1 MPSRIQERRGD
12 QRIPPTPPLQS
23 SNSQWV
29 SYEHISYR
37 EQKPGRNRG
46 ETSTG
51 CMGEIRHRSLNE
63 GETHTNHISDK
74 RYRGSRRERGI
85 VRDTRR
91 STSVSYPTPP
101 PLLLILIVGT
111 ATVLQASVSR
121 HKLKPQTAPPNI
133 YSLEHSN
140 SEGKA
145 VRR

>member
-12 QRIPPTPPLQS
+12 QRIPPTPSLQS
-23 SNSQWV
+23 SNSQRV
-29 SYEHISYR
+29 SYKHTSYR
-37 EQKPGRNRG
+37 KQKPGRNRG
-46 ETSTG
+46 ETPTG

-63 GETHTNHISDK
+63 GETHTNRMSDK

-91 STSVSYPTPP
+91 LTSVPYPTPP